1 MDNHIEIQIIA
12 VAILLILGALI
23 SCFETSITAVSRA
36 KIYRFASQGVKRAKR
51 LQKLLQER
59 ERVVSVMLLANN
71 MVNII
76 ASTLT
81 TSVLLEIFGEIGI
94 VYATVFLTVIVIVF
108 GEILPKTIALKFPDS
123 VALFFSFQIEI
134 LFKIFAPI
142 AKLIHILVDT
152 PTRLIFGSVVK
163 KDKEAELEEIRDAV
177 DLKAKEGSIFKY
189 DKDLLDGVLDLSD
202 TTITEIM
209 VHRRDIKS
217 LNIDMSV
224 GEIVSQINDL
234 TYTRIPL
241 WKGDNEN
248 VVAVLNVRKLLA
260 QLYFYV
266 GDINNFDLSQAT
278 SEPLFVPSTNSLR
291 TQLLYFRKKK
301 KRFALVVNEYGT
313 LVGAL
318 TLEDIIEEIVGEIK
332 EQDDKSTI
340 SLIKTKSGAYKVS
353 GRMLIRDLNKKIDL
367 DLPEDEDAHNL
378 SAFII
383 SSLGHIP
390 SEKETIL
397 IGNYNFQIMSKKGS
411 DLTLIKITQKKK

>member
-1 MDNHIEIQIIA
+1 MDSHIEIQIIA
-12 VAILLILGALI
+12 VIILLILGALI

-36 KIYRFASQGVKRAKR
+36 KVYRLAGQKTKRAMR

-59 ERVVSVMLLANN
+59 EKVVSVMLLANN
-71 MVNII
+71 VVNII

-81 TSVLLEIFGEIGI
+81 TSVLLEVFGEIGI
-94 VYATVFLTVIVIVF
+94 IYATVFLTVIVIVF
-108 GEILPKTIALKFPDS
+108 GEIFPKTIALKFPDS
-123 VALFFSFQIEI
+123 VALFFSLPIEF
-134 LFKIFAPI
+134 LFKIFAPL
-142 AKLIHILVDT
+142 AKIIQKFVDI
-152 PTRLIFGSVVK
+152 PTKLFFGTVTK
-163 KDKEAELEEIRDAV
+163 KDKEAELEEIRDTV

-202 TTITEIM
+202 TAITEIM

-217 LNIDMSV
+217 LNIDMTVS
-224 GEIVSQINDL
+224 EIVSQINDL

-266 GDINNFDLSQAT
+266 GDINNFDLSSAT
-278 SEPLFVPSTNSLR
+278 SEPLFAPSTNSLR

-313 LVGAL
+313 LVGMI

-332 EQDDKSTI
+332 EPDDKSTI

-390 SEKETIL
+390 REKETIA
-397 IGNYNFQIMSKKGS
+397 IGNYTFQILSKKGS
-411 DLTLIKITQKKK
+411 DLILIKVAKIK

>member
-1 MDNHIEIQIIA
+1 MDNHIEIQLIA
-12 VAILLILGALI
+12 VVILLILGALI

-36 KIYRFASQGVKRAKR
+36 KIYRLASEGGKRAKR
-51 LQKLLQER
+51 LQKLLHER
-59 ERVVSVMLLANN
+59 EKVVSVMLLANN
-71 MVNII
+71 VVNII

-81 TSVLLEIFGEIGI
+81 TSVLLEVFGEVGI
-94 VYATVFLTVIVIVF
+94 IYATVFLTVIVIVF

-123 VALFFSFQIEI
+123 VALFFSFPIEL
-134 LFKIFAPI
+134 LFKVFAPI
-142 AKLIHILVDT
+142 AKVIQKFVDV
-152 PTRLIFGSVVK
+152 PTKLIFGSYVK

-202 TTITEIM
+202 TEITEIM

-241 WKGDNEN
+241 WKGDSEN
-248 VVAVLNVRKLLA
+248 IVAVLNVRKLLS

-266 GDINNFDLSQAT
+266 GDINNFDLSSAT
-278 SEPLFVPSTNSLR
+278 SEPWFVPSTNSLR
-291 TQLLYFRKKK
+291 TQLLHFRKKK
-301 KRFALVVNEYGT
+301 KRFALVVSEYGT
-313 LVGAL
+313 LLGMI

-390 SEKETIL
+390 SEKEIIA
-397 IGNYNFQIMSKKGS
+397 IGNYNFQILSKKGS